1 MLEPVVLDLEKPTVR
16 LIDQRRLPQVL
27 EYLDASSI
35 EDMVD
40 AIRTLAVRGAPAI
53 GIAAAYS
60 VALEAHKNRSLD
72 LTALREL
79 LDKAAERLAGSRPT
93 AVNLFNALER
103 IRAVAQAEHPDSAS
117 LASALEKEARLIHQE
132 DLEASRE
139 MGRAGAELISD
150 GDACLTHCNAGALA
164 TGGLG
169 TALAVFYA
177 AREAGKNIHVYADE
191 TRPLLQGARLT
202 AFELLQNGIPCT
214 LICDDMAGFLMKQQR
229 VQAVFTGADRVA
241 RNGDAANKIGTYSL
255 AVLANH
261 HRIPFYIVAP
271 VSTFDADARDGSD
284 IPIEERRPDE
294 VRGFRSEVTAPEDV
308 EVWNPAFDVTPAELI
323 TAIITE
329 KGVHRPPYTDAI
341 TSILTGEDAGA

>member
-1 MLEPVVLDLEKPTVR
+1 M
-16 LIDQRRLPQVL
+16 
-27 EYLDASSI
+27 
-35 EDMVD
+35 
-40 AIRTLAVRGAPAI
+40 RT
-53 GIAAAYS
+53 
-60 VALEAHKNRSLD
+60 
-72 LTALREL
+72 
-79 LDKAAERLAGSRPT
+79 
-93 AVNLFNALER
+93 
-103 IRAVAQAEHPDSAS
+103 VAQVEHPDGAS
-117 LASALEKEARLIHQE
+117 LATALEKEARLIHQE

-139 MGRAGAELISD
+139 MGRAGAELIND

-177 AREAGKNIHVYADE
+177 AREAGKTIHVYADE

-229 VQAVFTGADRVA
+229 IQGVFTGADRVA
-241 RNGDAANKIGTYSL
+241 CNGDAANKIGTYSL

-261 HRIPFYIVAP
+261 HRIPFYVVAP

-294 VRGFRSEVTAPEDV
+294 VRGFRSEVTAPENV

-329 KGVHRPPYTDAI
+329 KGVHSPPYTDAI